1 MKKELV
7 IALSI
12 AVAAA
17 AVGCGGSAGSSTT
30 AAQTTAAQTAAAS
43 AETITVSAETTAAAS
58 DTKAEAAKAEE
69 TKAEETKAEET
80 KAEEAKTD
88 ETKAGQD
95 AETAAA
101 DETKDAAASLPESKP
116 YESKDGWKVRYNPEQ
131 FTVTEK
137 NDAEHLVQFVW
148 SGECAGTDMVAFSYV
163 PDKQPQEVLAV
174 ATEGW
179 DQEKV
184 IRTEGHFAG
193 RDDVWCFRRDLM
205 PEGNGGES
213 PVVYQSCIAAE
224 HNGGVILVE
233 FLQHMEKEDG
243 ANTQISDA
251 LSELF
256 NSFEFTNHAPQ
267 EMYSY
272 VPGTY
277 KIDEAGKPADMTDV
291 PETVTMKED
300 HTTVFSNDPG
310 MGLHWGSIEITE
322 EKYQGKTW
330 EYTMEGETLLLNIG
344 DNWISYNKQ

>member
-7 IALSI
+7 IVLGI
-12 AVAAA
+12 AFAAA
-17 AVGCGGSAGSSTT
+17 AAGCGGSAGGSTT

-43 AETITVSAETTAAAS
+43 AETTTVSAETTAAAS
-58 DTKAEAAKAEE
+58 E
-69 TKAEETKAEET
+69 TKASQA
-80 KAEEAKTD
+80 
-88 ETKAGQD
+88 
-95 AETAAA
+95 AETPAA

-131 FTVTEK
+131 FTVNEK

-148 SGECAGTDMVAFSYV
+148 SGECAGTDMVAFSFV

-193 RDDVWCFRRDLM
+193 RDDVWSFRRDLM
-205 PEGNGGES
+205 PDSNGGES

-300 HTTVFSNDPG
+300 HTTVFSSAPE
-310 MGLHWGSIEITE
+310 MQLHWGSIEITE

-330 EYTMEGETLLLNIG
+330 EYTVEGDTLMLNIG